1 MNDNDIEKE
10 INTAIK
16 GLTRR
21 VNLKSDH
28 IFILENALANSQ
40 VDTLTNNP
48 INNEIWQQ
56 SLNGNNTRLA
66 LQQNIYTAEMVKL
79 LTLRAIILPDTLP
92 EFLDWLQQGK
102 GKNQE
107 QYQHSLNFQINFRKN
122 LSENTPYLLGKINEG
137 VRLIIIELVNKPHLL
152 NMVIWL
158 LKSEDGLWGKAY
170 QNDVRISLE
179 NLLAFI
185 IHFPENTSNFQ
196 LFTDEEYQYIR
207 QEKKIKIIR
216 KYKVLGDL
224 FAQLDDKSIPLSLFF
239 YQLSCGKVPSK
250 IYQKLK
256 PTPHKIFSLEIKE
269 NLNFIQKIIRNI
281 SNFRLKNL
289 NFFRK
294 EMLYCLGRMI
304 MWWVIFIIC
313 GNINETLI
321 ALPMIAN
328 LPLVS
333 FYLIGVILAIYTD
346 LFLMEWDYINSY
358 DYDFLMQ
365 VSFIFYIIILPYL
378 LNYIYRYV
386 IFKNKKIGFRIAEFF
401 IWLIPFIIMTAIF
414 ASLSENYY

>member
-1 MNDNDIEKE
+1 MNEIKQE

-21 VNLKSDH
+21 VNLKNDH
-28 IFILENALANSQ
+28 LFILENALANYS
-40 VDTLTNNP
+40 VDTLTNTP

-56 SLNGNNTRLA
+56 FLNGNNTRLA
-66 LQQNIYTAEMVKL
+66 LQEKIYTAEMVRL
-79 LTLRAIILPDTLP
+79 LTLRAIILPETLP
-92 EFLDWLQQGK
+92 EYLDWLQEGK
-102 GKNQE
+102 SKNNE
-107 QYQHSLNFQINFRKN
+107 HYQYSVDFQINCGKI
-122 LSENTPYLLGKINEG
+122 LSENTPYLLGKVTEG

-158 LKSEDGLWGKAY
+158 LKSGDGLWGKAY

-196 LFTDEEYQYIR
+196 LFSNEEYQYIR
-207 QEKKIKIIR
+207 QEKKAKIIR

-224 FAQLDDKSIPLSLFF
+224 FAQLDDKSIPLSIFF

-256 PTPHKIFSLEIKE
+256 PTPNKVFSLEIKE
-269 NLNFIQKIIRNI
+269 DINFIQKIIRNI
-281 SNFRLKNL
+281 GNFRLKNL

-294 EMLYCLGRMI
+294 EMLYCLGRMV
-304 MWWVIFIIC
+304 MWWIIFIIC
-313 GNINETLI
+313 GNINEALI
-321 ALPMIAN
+321 AFPMIAN

-333 FYLIGVILAIYTD
+333 FYLIGAILTTYTD
-346 LFLMEWDYINSY
+346 LFLMEADYINSY
-358 DYDFLMQ
+358 EYDFFIG
-365 VSFIFYIIILPYL
+365 VSVIFFIIILPYL
-378 LNYIYRYV
+378 FNYIYRYI

-401 IWLIPFIIMTAIF
+401 IWLIPFIIILAIF
-414 ASLSENYY
+414 EALSEYYY